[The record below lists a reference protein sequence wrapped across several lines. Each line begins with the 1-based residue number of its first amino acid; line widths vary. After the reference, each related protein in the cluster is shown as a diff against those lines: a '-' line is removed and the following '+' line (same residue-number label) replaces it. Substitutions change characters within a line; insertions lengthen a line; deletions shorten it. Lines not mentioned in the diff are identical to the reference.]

1 MTSLETAL
9 QDKDTTSQS
18 DLHVSFE
25 LGDRSWKLSCSD
37 GIRSPSR
44 LFGECG
50 GPGGGAGLHGQGT
63 SPVRP

>member
-44 LFGECG
+44 YSVNAGDQAAV
-50 GPGGGAGLHGQGT
+50 AGLHGQGT